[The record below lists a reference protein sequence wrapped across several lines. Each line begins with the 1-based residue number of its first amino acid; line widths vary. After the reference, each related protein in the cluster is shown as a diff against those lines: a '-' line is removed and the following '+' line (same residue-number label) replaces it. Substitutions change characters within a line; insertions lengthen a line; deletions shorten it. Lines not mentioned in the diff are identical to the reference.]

1 MHKLLQ
7 SIYMN
12 VWTSM
17 RGTKGTHF
25 QSTTEIKNKHN
36 LLAQSSWEI
45 GRGKLTPAPFRT
57 LILPTFSP
65 VYTASK
71 TIPFH
76 EPKARALS
84 GCCLGGN
91 HIKQH
96 TPQSSLASH
105 FWTTC
110 YTLSSKHTVLFYKRM
125 MWNMEMQNKFQHVEN
140 IDVYPAIN
148 SPSSCINPNN
158 KL

>member
-17 RGTKGTHF
+17 KGTKRTHF

-57 LILPTFSP
+57 PILPTFSP

-84 GCCLGGN
+84 GCRLSGN
-91 HIKQH
+91 HTKQH
-96 TPQSSLASH
+96 LNPLWLPTSELHVTHCLPNILCSSIKEWSGIWKCETN
-105 FWTTC
+105 FS
-110 YTLSSKHTVLFYKRM
+110 TLRTLMYIQLLTVL
-125 MWNMEMQNKFQHVEN
+125 V
-140 IDVYPAIN
+140 VV
-148 SPSSCINPNN
+148 
-158 KL
+158 